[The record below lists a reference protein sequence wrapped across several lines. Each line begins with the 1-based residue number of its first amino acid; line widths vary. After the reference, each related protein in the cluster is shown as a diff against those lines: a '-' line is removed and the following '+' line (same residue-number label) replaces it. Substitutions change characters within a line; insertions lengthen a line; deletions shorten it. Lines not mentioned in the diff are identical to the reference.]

1 MPTENG
7 AARRAER
14 PIYTSWKEVFGF
26 TVSPGQV
33 VAATPEMEYLC
44 ETCAQKSLVRAHFE
58 GTPAE
63 LFFALKNCVAKNHK
77 LTKVR

>member
-44 ETCAQKSLVRAHFE
+44 ETCAQRSLVKASLK
-58 GTPAE
+58 GTPTE
-63 LFFALKNCVAKNHK
+63 LFFALKHHVAKGHK
-77 LTKVR
+77 LTRVS

>member
-44 ETCAQKSLVRAHFE
+44 ETCAQVSLKRAHFK
-58 GTPAE
+58 GTPTE
-63 LFFALKNCVAKNHK
+63 LFFALKRCVAKNHK
-77 LTKVR
+77 LTKVM